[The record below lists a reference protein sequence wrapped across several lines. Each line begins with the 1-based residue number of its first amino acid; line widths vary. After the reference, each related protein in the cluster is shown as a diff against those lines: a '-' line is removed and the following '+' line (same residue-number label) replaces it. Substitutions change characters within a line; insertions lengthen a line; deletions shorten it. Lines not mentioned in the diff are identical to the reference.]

1 MPALEPLAKLKLDA
15 TAELE
20 AVELAEIPGG
30 LSPKANINRWEERFT
45 SITEYTPTRMRAH
58 WTQSSGRG
66 RR

>member
-45 SITEYTPTRMRAH
+45 FYH
-58 WTQSSGRG
+58 
-66 RR
+66 